1 MAIRSGFFNSVSGDR
16 KYDAKRFAE
25 YFASFI
31 GNGVF
36 PNPSDNLQV
45 ISNNNMTVT
54 VRPGKAWINGYILV
68 NDDDYILSIDVAD
81 GVLKRIDRIVARY
94 DVANRGITL
103 AVKKGIFASTPSAP
117 ALQRDEDIY
126 ELGIAD
132 ILISNGAVSIT
143 QGNITDLRMNSTY
156 CGIVTGVVD
165 QIDATNLFAQYDAE
179 FRDWFAGLEDVLDE
193 NVAANLLNLINAH
206 KADNTY
212 QTPTIVG
219 TQIQLIKQSDTTR
232 LFFKL
237 DADLSGGDI
246 TISLDAGATS
256 KPLVDI
262 DGVAVTELS
271 KGFVEVVENAVNFTY
286 APKGSNTLDSPFDTP
301 TMQIQ
306 PSTLLTTTSTEW
318 VEALRVENTLGG
330 MIHAVVI
337 APSQSS
343 TAEFRMTID
352 GITYPVFRINSGTR
366 NVPLAQLLLGG
377 WVTDVSAV
385 PAIHLPFNSSFV
397 LEFRNDGADPR
408 ASVSYSLSTKKTK
421 KYSIQIVTVTKPA
434 NHQIIADV
442 VGRGKLYSVSASS
455 SSVRLEISL
464 DGVLLNDSAIQG
476 SFRGDPLVVHA
487 HRRVSNSGG
496 GSAVAIT
503 GYTFKEGF
511 SVTNRSLSST
521 GDTVQLIFL
530 LEV

>member
-1 MAIRSGFFNSVSGDR
+1 MA
-16 KYDAKRFAE
+16 YDKT
-25 YFASFI
+25 I
-31 GNGVF
+31 
-36 PNPSDNLQV
+36 
-45 ISNNNMTVT
+45 
-54 VRPGKAWINGYILV
+54 W
-68 NDDDYILSIDVAD
+68 
-81 GVLKRIDRIVARY
+81 
-94 DVANRGITL
+94 
-103 AVKKGIFASTPSAP
+103 
-117 ALQRDEDIY
+117 
-126 ELGIAD
+126 
-132 ILISNGAVSIT
+132 
-143 QGNITDLRMNSTY
+143 
-156 CGIVTGVVD
+156 
-165 QIDATNLFAQYDAE
+165 
-179 FRDWFAGLEDVLDE
+179 DE
-193 NVAANLLNLINAH
+193 NTDVTPARLQNIEDGIEDAH
-206 KADNTY
+206 NTLDSHLADYEY
-212 QTPTIVG
+212 QVPTIVG
-219 TQIQLIKQSDTTR
+219 TQIRLQKQSNTNI
-232 LFFKL
+232 LKFKL
-237 DADLSGGDI
+237 SADLSGGEI
-246 TISLDAGATS
+246 TISLDGGATS
-256 KPLVDI
+256 KPLKDI
-262 DGVAVTELS
+262 EGNILTELDT
-271 KGFVEVVENAVNFTY
+271 GFVEVVENAVNFTY

-337 APSQSS
+337 APSQAS

-397 LEFRNDGADPR
+397 LEFRNDGADPK

-421 KYSIQIVTVTKPA
+421 KYSIQIVTVTEPA

-455 SSVRLEISL
+455 SSARLEISL
-464 DGVLLNDSAIQG
+464 DSVLLNDSAIQG
-476 SFRGDPLVVHA
+476 SIGGDPLVVHA
-487 HRRVSNSGG
+487 YRRVSNSGG

-511 SVTNRSLSST
+511 SVTNRYLSST
-521 GDTVQLIFL
+521 GDTIQLIFL